1 MTAPLHLDSLF
12 PSLDAIPEQYRPDA
26 PIEQRDY
33 LVDGQLRY
41 WDGPLAPVRSPV
53 FLAEAD
59 GERQVIL
66 GSTPL
71 LDADAAL
78 AALDAAVR
86 AYDHGQ
92 GLWPNLRVAERIQHV
107 ERFLAR
113 MREQR
118 EAVVKLL
125 MWEIGKNLKD
135 SEKEFDRTCDYIVDT
150 IEALKELDRRSSRFE
165 LEQGTLGQ
173 IRRVPLGV
181 ALCMGPYNYPLNET
195 FTTLIPAL
203 IMGNTVVFK
212 PAKFGVLLIRPLL
225 EAFRD
230 SFPPG
235 VINVIYGRGRETV
248 SALMASGKV
257 DVFAFI
263 GTHSGA
269 SDLKKLH
276 PRPHRLRAA
285 LGLDAKNPGIVL
297 PQVDLDNAVSEAVT
311 GALSFNGQR
320 CTALKILFVHESVLR
335 PFLDKF
341 SARLASLKPGMPWE
355 PGVALTPLPEPG
367 KVDYLEGLL
376 NDALAKGARVVN
388 AGGGEHRQS
397 FFYPAL
403 LSPVSPDMRLY
414 HEEQFGPLVP
424 VVPYRE
430 LDEVIDYVLRSDYG
444 QQLSLFGNDPAQ
456 IGRLVD
462 AFANQVGRINVN
474 AQCQRGPDSYPFNG
488 RKNSAE
494 GTLSVHDALR
504 VFSIR
509 TLRPATPRRTRPW
522 SARSSATARRTSSP
536 PTTSSEA
543 PVPLPPGE
551 GPAAT
556 SPTVRQ
562 AAAAQQA
569 AAPATPPAR
578 ANPRNQWPARVGTG
592 CATARTPG

>member
-1 MTAPLHLDSLF
+1 MPDNNKLDHLF
-12 PSLDAIPEQYRPDA
+12 PRLTDIPDAWRPDA
-26 PIEQRDY
+26 PVEQREY
-33 LVDGQLRY
+33 LVNGELRR
-41 WDGPLAPVRSPV
+41 WDGPLAPVRSPI
-53 FLAEAD
+53 FLASDEGD
-59 GERQVIL
+59 QQVIL

-78 AALDAAVR
+78 AALDAAVA
-86 AYDHGQ
+86 AYDNGQ
-92 GLWPNLRVAERIQHV
+92 GEWPNLRVAERIAHV

-118 EAVVKLL
+118 AAVVKLL

-150 IEALKELDRRSSRFE
+150 IQALKELDRRSSRFE

-269 SDLKKLH
+269 ADLKKQHQL
-276 PRPHRLRAA
+276 PHRLRAA
-285 LGLDAKNPGIVL
+285 LVLEAKNPGIVL
-297 PQVDLDNAVSEAVT
+297 PSVDLDNAVSEAIT

-320 CTALKILFVHESVLR
+320 CTALKILFVHEDVLDS
-335 PFLDKF
+335 FLAKF
-341 SARLASLKPGMPWE
+341 SAKLAELKPGMPWE

-367 KVDYLEGLL
+367 KVDYLNGLL
-376 NDALAKGARVVN
+376 QDALDKGARVIN
-388 AGGGEHRQS
+388 PGGGESRES

-403 LSPVSPDMRLY
+403 LSPVRADMRLY
-414 HEEQFGPLVP
+414 NEEQFGPLVP

-430 LDEVIDYVLRSDYG
+430 LDEVIDYVLQSDYG
-444 QQLSLFGNDPAQ
+444 QQLSLFGDDPEQ
-456 IGRLVD
+456 IGPLVD
-462 AFANQVGRINVN
+462 AFVNQVGRININ

-504 VFSIR
+504 TFSIR
-509 TLRPATPRRTRPW
+509 TLVATRFTDANKELISRIIRD
-522 SARSSATARRTSSP
+522 RDSSFL
-536 PTTSSEA
+536 TTDYIF
-543 PVPLPPGE
+543 
-551 GPAAT
+551 
-556 SPTVRQ
+556 
-562 AAAAQQA
+562 
-569 AAPATPPAR
+569 
-578 ANPRNQWPARVGTG
+578 
-592 CATARTPG
+592 

>member
-1 MTAPLHLDSLF
+1 MDRLLDSLF
-12 PSLDAIPEQYRPDA
+12 PEACDIPEAWRLGEPL
-26 PIEQRDY
+26 EQRDY
-33 LVDGQLRY
+33 LVAGQLRR
-41 WDGPLAPVRSPV
+41 WDGPLATVRSPV
-53 FLAEAD
+53 WIKDGD
-59 GERQVIL
+59 GEHQVVL
-66 GSTPL
+66 GSAPL
-71 LDADAAL
+71 LDAETAL
-78 AALDAAVR
+78 TALDAAVE
-86 AYDHGQ
+86 AYDKGR
-92 GLWPNLRVAERIQHV
+92 GAWPTMRVAERIQHV
-107 ERFLAR
+107 EAFLAR

-135 SEKEFDRTCDYIVDT
+135 SQKEFDRTCDYIVDT
-150 IEALKELDRRSSRFE
+150 IDALKDLDRRSSRFE

-173 IRRVPLGV
+173 IRRAPLGV

-248 SALMASGKV
+248 SALMASGKI

-263 GTHSGA
+263 GTHKAA

-297 PQVDLDNAVSEAVT
+297 PQVDLDNAVEEAVT

-320 CTALKILFVHESVLR
+320 CTALKILFVHEDVVE

-341 SARLASLKPGMPWE
+341 QRKLAALEPGMPWE

-367 KVDYLEGLL
+367 KVDYLDGLVA
-376 NDALAKGARVVN
+376 DATAKGARVLN
-388 AGGGEHRQS
+388 PGGGHSRGS

-403 LSPVSPDMRLY
+403 LYPVGSDMRVY
-414 HEEQFGPLVP
+414 HEEQFGPVVP
-424 VVPYRE
+424 VVPYRD
-430 LDEVIDYVLRSDYG
+430 LQTVIDYVLDSDYG
-444 QQLSLFGNDPAQ
+444 QQLSLFGNDPHT
-456 IGRLVD
+456 IGMLVD
-462 AFANQVGRINVN
+462 TFANQVGRINLN
-474 AQCQRGPDSYPFNG
+474 AQCQRGPDTYPFNG

-509 TLRPATPRRTRPW
+509 TLVATKFQDANKALISEIIRNRQ
-522 SARSSATARRTSSP
+522 SSFL
-536 PTTSSEA
+536 TTDYIF
-543 PVPLPPGE
+543 
-551 GPAAT
+551 
-556 SPTVRQ
+556 
-562 AAAAQQA
+562 
-569 AAPATPPAR
+569 
-578 ANPRNQWPARVGTG
+578 
-592 CATARTPG
+592 

>member
-1 MTAPLHLDSLF
+1 MDRLLDSLF
-12 PSLDAIPEQYRPDA
+12 PSAENIPETWRLGA
-26 PIEQRDY
+26 PLEQRDY
-33 LVDGQLRY
+33 LVNGELRR
-41 WDGPLAPVRSPV
+41 WDGPLATVRSPV
-53 FLAEAD
+53 WLKEGAD
-59 GERQVIL
+59 ERQVVL
-66 GSTPL
+66 GSAPL
-71 LDADAAL
+71 LDADTAL
-78 AALDAAVR
+78 TALDAAVQ
-86 AYDHGQ
+86 AYDKGR
-92 GLWPNLRVAERIQHV
+92 GAWPNMRVAERIQHV
-107 ERFLAR
+107 ETFLAR

-118 EAVVKLL
+118 QAVVKLL

-150 IEALKELDRRSSRFE
+150 INALKDLDRRSSRFE

-173 IRRVPLGV
+173 IRRAPLGV

-248 SALMASGKV
+248 SALMASGNV

-263 GTHSGA
+263 GTHKAA

-297 PQVDLDNAVSEAVT
+297 PQVDLDNAVEEAVT

-320 CTALKILFVHESVLR
+320 CTALKILFVHEDVVDA
-335 PFLDKF
+335 FLDKF
-341 SARLASLKPGMPWE
+341 QRKLAALKPGMPWE

-367 KVDYLEGLL
+367 KVDYLDGLVA
-376 NDALAKGARVVN
+376 DATAKGARVLN
-388 AGGGEHRQS
+388 EGGGQSRES

-403 LSPVSPDMRLY
+403 LYPVNHEMRVY

-424 VVPYRE
+424 VVPYRD
-430 LDEVIDYVLRSDYG
+430 LQTVIDYVLDSDYG
-444 QQLSLFGNDPAQ
+444 QQLSLFGNDPAT
-456 IGRLVD
+456 IGSLVD
-462 AFANQVGRINVN
+462 IFANQVGRININ
-474 AQCQRGPDSYPFNG
+474 AQCQRGPDTYPFNG

-509 TLRPATPRRTRPW
+509 TLVATRFQEANKALISEIIRNRQ
-522 SARSSATARRTSSP
+522 SSFL
-536 PTTSSEA
+536 TTDYIF
-543 PVPLPPGE
+543 
-551 GPAAT
+551 
-556 SPTVRQ
+556 
-562 AAAAQQA
+562 
-569 AAPATPPAR
+569 
-578 ANPRNQWPARVGTG
+578 
-592 CATARTPG
+592 

>member
-1 MTAPLHLDSLF
+1 MTTASQLESLF
-12 PSLDAIPEQYRPDA
+12 PSVDAIPERYRLGA
-26 PIEQRDY
+26 PIEQREY
-33 LVDGQLRY
+33 LVNGALRR
-41 WDGPLAPVRSPV
+41 WEGPLATVRSPV
-53 FLAEAD
+53 FLATEQGD
-59 GERQVIL
+59 EQVVL

-71 LDADAAL
+71 LDAEAAL
-78 AALDAAVR
+78 EALDAAVA
-86 AYDHGQ
+86 AYDHGR
-92 GLWPNLRVAERIQHV
+92 GLWPTLRVAERIQYV
-107 ERFLAR
+107 EGFLAR

-118 EAVVKLL
+118 DTVVRLL

-150 IEALKELDRRSSRFE
+150 IQALKELDRRSSRFE

-235 VINVIYGRGRETV
+235 VINIIYGRGRETV
-248 SALMASGKV
+248 SALMASGKI

-263 GTHSGA
+263 GTHKGA

-297 PQVDLDNAVSEAVT
+297 PQVDLDNAVSEAIT

-320 CTALKILFVHESVLR
+320 CTALKILFVHEEVLE
-335 PFLDKF
+335 PFLAKF
-341 SARLASLKPGMPWE
+341 SAKLAALKPGMPWDD
-355 PGVALTPLPEPG
+355 GVALTPLPEPG
-367 KVDYLEGLL
+367 KVEFLNGLL
-376 NDALAKGARVVN
+376 ADALAKGARVVN
-388 AGGGEHRQS
+388 PGGGAHRQS

-403 LSPVSPDMRLY
+403 LSPVTPAMRVY

-424 VVPYRE
+424 VVSFRE
-430 LDEVIDYVLRSDYG
+430 LEEVIDYVLQSDYG
-444 QQLSLFGNDPAQ
+444 QQLSIFGNDPEQ
-456 IGRLVD
+456 VGRLVD
-462 AFANQVGRINVN
+462 AFVNQVGRININ
-474 AQCQRGPDSYPFNG
+474 AQCQRGPDSFPFNG

-494 GTLSVHDALR
+494 GTLSVYDALR

-509 TLRPATPRRTRPW
+509 TLVATRFQPDNKELISDIIRN
-522 SARSSATARRTSSP
+522 
-536 PTTSSEA
+536 
-543 PVPLPPGE
+543 
-551 GPAAT
+551 
-556 SPTVRQ
+556 RQ
-562 AAAAQQA
+562 SGFIS
-569 AAPATPPAR
+569 TDYIF
-578 ANPRNQWPARVGTG
+578 
-592 CATARTPG
+592 

>member
-1 MTAPLHLDSLF
+1 MDRLLDSLF
-12 PSLDAIPEQYRPDA
+12 PSAENIPETWRLEA
-26 PIEQRDY
+26 PLEQRDY
-33 LVDGQLRY
+33 LVNGELRR
-41 WDGPLAPVRSPV
+41 WDGPLATVRSPV
-53 FLAEAD
+53 WLKEGND
-59 GERQVIL
+59 ERQVVL
-66 GSTPL
+66 GSAPL
-71 LDADAAL
+71 LDADTAL
-78 AALDAAVR
+78 TALDAAVQ
-86 AYDHGQ
+86 AYDKGR
-92 GLWPNLRVAERIQHV
+92 GAWPNMRVAERIQHV
-107 ERFLAR
+107 ETFLAR

-118 EAVVKLL
+118 QAVVKLL

-150 IEALKELDRRSSRFE
+150 INALKDLDRRSSRFE

-173 IRRVPLGV
+173 IRRAPLGV

-263 GTHSGA
+263 GTHKAA

-297 PQVDLDNAVSEAVT
+297 PQVDLDNAVEEAVT

-320 CTALKILFVHESVLR
+320 CTALKILFVHEDVVDA
-335 PFLDKF
+335 FLDKF
-341 SARLASLKPGMPWE
+341 QRKLAALKPGMPWE

-367 KVDYLEGLL
+367 KVDYLNGLVA
-376 NDALAKGARVVN
+376 DATAKGARVLN
-388 AGGGEHRQS
+388 EGGGHSRGS
-397 FFYPAL
+397 FFYPAVL
-403 LSPVSPDMRLY
+403 YPVKSDMRVY

-424 VVPYRE
+424 VVPYRD
-430 LDEVIDYVLRSDYG
+430 LQTVIDYVLDSDYG
-444 QQLSLFGNDPAQ
+444 QQLSLFGNDPAT
-456 IGRLVD
+456 IGSLVD
-462 AFANQVGRINVN
+462 IFANQVGRININ
-474 AQCQRGPDSYPFNG
+474 AQCQRGPDTYPFNG

-509 TLRPATPRRTRPW
+509 TLVATRFQEANKELISEIIRNRQ
-522 SARSSATARRTSSP
+522 SSFL
-536 PTTSSEA
+536 TTDYIF
-543 PVPLPPGE
+543 
-551 GPAAT
+551 
-556 SPTVRQ
+556 
-562 AAAAQQA
+562 
-569 AAPATPPAR
+569 
-578 ANPRNQWPARVGTG
+578 
-592 CATARTPG
+592 

>member
-1 MTAPLHLDSLF
+1 MTTSNLLAQLF
-12 PSLDAIPEQYRPDA
+12 PASAADIPEQDRLAA

-33 LVDGQLRY
+33 LVDGQLQV
-41 WDGPLAPVRSPV
+41 WNGPLAQVISPV
-53 FLAEAD
+53 QFGD
-59 GERQVIL
+59 ERVHI

-71 LDADAAL
+71 LDADTAL
-78 AALDAAVR
+78 TALDAAVR
-86 AYDHGQ
+86 AYDRGQ
-92 GLWPNLRVAERIQHV
+92 GAWPTMRVVERIQHV
-107 ERFLAR
+107 EAFLRR

-135 SEKEFDRTCDYIVDT
+135 SQKEFDRTCDYITDT
-150 IEALKELDRRSSRFE
+150 INALKELDRRSSRFE
-165 LEQGTLGQ
+165 LEQDTLGQ

-248 SALMASGKV
+248 SALMASGNV

-263 GTHSGA
+263 GTHKAA

-297 PQVDLDNAVSEAVT
+297 PQVDLDNAVEEAVT

-320 CTALKILFVHESVLR
+320 CTALKILFVHEDVVDA
-335 PFLDKF
+335 FLDKF
-341 SARLASLKPGMPWE
+341 QRKLAALKPGMPWE

-367 KVDYLEGLL
+367 KVDYLDGLVA
-376 NDALAKGARVVN
+376 DATAKGARVLN
-388 AGGGEHRQS
+388 EGGGQSRGS

-403 LSPVSPDMRLY
+403 LYPVNHEMRVY

-424 VVPYRE
+424 VVPYRD
-430 LDEVIDYVLRSDYG
+430 LQTVIDYVLDSDYG
-444 QQLSLFGNDPAQ
+444 QQLSLFGNDPAT
-456 IGRLVD
+456 IGSLVD
-462 AFANQVGRINVN
+462 IFANQVGRININ
-474 AQCQRGPDSYPFNG
+474 AQCQRGPDTYPFNG

-509 TLRPATPRRTRPW
+509 TLVATRFQDANKALISEIIRNRQ
-522 SARSSATARRTSSP
+522 SSFL
-536 PTTSSEA
+536 TTDYIF
-543 PVPLPPGE
+543 
-551 GPAAT
+551 
-556 SPTVRQ
+556 
-562 AAAAQQA
+562 
-569 AAPATPPAR
+569 
-578 ANPRNQWPARVGTG
+578 
-592 CATARTPG
+592 

>member
-1 MTAPLHLDSLF
+1 MTTASQLEHLF
-12 PSLDAIPEQYRPDA
+12 PTLAEIPERYRPGA
-26 PIEQRDY
+26 PIEQREY
-33 LVDGQLRY
+33 LVDGELRR
-41 WDGPLAPVRSPV
+41 WDGPLAAVRSPIFV
-53 FLAEAD
+53 A
-59 GERQVIL
+59 GEQGDQQVVL

-78 AALDAAVR
+78 TALDAAVQ

-107 ERFLAR
+107 EGFLAR

-118 EAVVKLL
+118 EAVVRLL

-150 IEALKELDRRSSRFE
+150 IESLKQLDRRSSRFE

-235 VINVIYGRGRETV
+235 VINIIYGRGRDTV
-248 SALMASGKV
+248 SALMASGKI

-263 GTHSGA
+263 GTHKGA
-269 SDLKKLH
+269 ADLKKLH

-297 PQVDLDNAVSEAVT
+297 PQVDLDNAVDEAVT

-320 CTALKILFVHESVLR
+320 CTALKILFVHEDVLDA
-335 PFLDKF
+335 FLEKF
-341 SARLASLKPGMPWE
+341 TARLAALKPGMPWE
-355 PGVALTPLPEPG
+355 DGVALTPLPEPG
-367 KVDYLEGLL
+367 KVDYLNGLL
-376 NDALAKGARVVN
+376 DDAIAKGARVIN
-388 AGGGEHRQS
+388 PGGGAHRQS

-403 LSPVSPDMRLY
+403 LSPVTPAMRLY
-414 HEEQFGPLVP
+414 QEEQFGPLVP

-430 LDEVIDYVLRSDYG
+430 VETVIDYVLHSDYG
-444 QQLSLFGNDPAQ
+444 QQLSIFGNDSAQ
-456 IGRLVD
+456 VGRLVD
-462 AFANQVGRINVN
+462 AFVNQVGRININ
-474 AQCQRGPDSYPFNG
+474 AQCQRGPDSFPFNG

-494 GTLSVHDALR
+494 GTLSVQDALR

-509 TLRPATPRRTRPW
+509 TLVATRFN
-522 SARSSATARRTSSP
+522 P
-536 PTTSSEA
+536 PNKALVSEIIRNRESGFITTDYIF
-543 PVPLPPGE
+543 
-551 GPAAT
+551 
-556 SPTVRQ
+556 
-562 AAAAQQA
+562 
-569 AAPATPPAR
+569 
-578 ANPRNQWPARVGTG
+578 
-592 CATARTPG
+592 

>member
-1 MTAPLHLDSLF
+1 MIF
-12 PSLDAIPEQYRPDA
+12 GKYINRY
-26 PIEQRDY
+26 Y
-33 LVDGQLRY
+33 LKH
-41 WDGPLAPVRSPV
+41 APV
-53 FLAEAD
+53 LL
-59 GERQVIL
+59 L
-66 GSTPL
+66 G
-71 LDADAAL
+71 L
-78 AALDAAVR
+78 AALLTVDYIQLLIPQLYRLVINGVNLGQVVVNGETLPFTKEVLLQHICLPMIWIVVLMVIGRFLWRICFFGSAVR
-86 AYDHGQ
+86 VAADLRERMFDHSRRLSQQYYQVNKVG
-92 GLWPNLRVAERIQHV
+92 NLMS
-107 ERFLAR
+107 LYTND
-113 MREQR
+113 
-118 EAVVKLL
+118 L
-125 MWEIGKNLKD
+125 
-135 SEKEFDRTCDYIVDT
+135 DT
-150 IEALKELDRRSSRFE
+150 IQECFGDGVLMFFDAL
-165 LEQGTLGQ
+165 TLG
-173 IRRVPLGV
+173 LL
-181 ALCMGPYNYPLNET
+181 ALYKMWTMDVRLT
-195 FTTLIPAL
+195 LLALIPAL

-297 PQVDLDNAVSEAVT
+297 PQVDLDNAVNEAVT

-509 TLRPATPRRTRPW
+509 TLVATRDTEANKTLVSEIIRNRA
-522 SARSSATARRTSSP
+522 SNFL
-536 PTTSSEA
+536 TTDYIF
-543 PVPLPPGE
+543 
-551 GPAAT
+551 
-556 SPTVRQ
+556 
-562 AAAAQQA
+562 
-569 AAPATPPAR
+569 
-578 ANPRNQWPARVGTG
+578 
-592 CATARTPG
+592 

>member
-1 MTAPLHLDSLF
+1 MDRLLDSLF
-12 PSLDAIPEQYRPDA
+12 PSAENIPETWRLGA
-26 PIEQRDY
+26 PLEQRDY
-33 LVDGQLRY
+33 LVNGQLRR
-41 WDGPLAPVRSPV
+41 WDGPLATVRSPV
-53 FLAEAD
+53 WLKEGAD
-59 GERQVIL
+59 ERQVVL
-66 GSTPL
+66 GSAPL
-71 LDADAAL
+71 LDADTAL
-78 AALDAAVR
+78 TALDAAVQ
-86 AYDHGQ
+86 AYDKGR
-92 GLWPNLRVAERIQHV
+92 GAWPNMRVAERIQHV
-107 ERFLAR
+107 ETFLAR

-118 EAVVKLL
+118 QAVVKLL

-150 IEALKELDRRSSRFE
+150 INALKDLDRRSSRFE

-173 IRRVPLGV
+173 IRRAPLGV

-248 SALMASGKV
+248 SALMASGNV

-263 GTHSGA
+263 GTHKAA

-297 PQVDLDNAVSEAVT
+297 PQVDLDNAVEEAVT

-320 CTALKILFVHESVLR
+320 CTALKILFVHEDVVDA
-335 PFLDKF
+335 FLDKF
-341 SARLASLKPGMPWE
+341 QRKLAALKPGMPWE

-367 KVDYLEGLL
+367 KVDYLDGLVA
-376 NDALAKGARVVN
+376 DATAKGARVLN
-388 AGGGEHRQS
+388 EGGGQSRGS

-403 LSPVSPDMRLY
+403 LYPVNHEMRVY

-424 VVPYRE
+424 VVPYRD
-430 LDEVIDYVLRSDYG
+430 LQTVIDYVLDSDYG
-444 QQLSLFGNDPAQ
+444 QQLSLFGNDPAT
-456 IGRLVD
+456 IGSLVD
-462 AFANQVGRINVN
+462 IFANQVGRININ
-474 AQCQRGPDSYPFNG
+474 AQCQRGPDTYPFNG

-509 TLRPATPRRTRPW
+509 TLVATRFQEANKALISEIIRNRQ
-522 SARSSATARRTSSP
+522 SSFL
-536 PTTSSEA
+536 TTDYIF
-543 PVPLPPGE
+543 
-551 GPAAT
+551 
-556 SPTVRQ
+556 
-562 AAAAQQA
+562 
-569 AAPATPPAR
+569 
-578 ANPRNQWPARVGTG
+578 
-592 CATARTPG
+592 